1 MPRYF
6 FNLRSDEGHQVDIE
20 GLKLRSLNDALEEA
34 SLAAQAAIA
43 LAEEPTEGVFEI
55 EDEARV
61 LVARVPYAA
70 TVEAEPEEE
79 PAAEAPLGAENQS
92 DTAGDQR

>member
-6 FNLRSDEGHQVDIE
+6 FNLRSDEGHQVDID

-34 SLAAQAAIA
+34 SFAAQAAIA
-43 LAEEPTEGVFEI
+43 LAEEPTEGCFEI

-70 TVEAEPEEE
+70 TAPEGDEGEPE
-79 PAAEAPLGAENQS
+79 
-92 DTAGDQR
+92 AGETPTPEQEH